1 MRSRP
6 IATDGEGEERDARPR
21 LHREGGDHVEA
32 VPPPRPGSGGGDA
45 GPNGPDPLD
54 AWRSGRVRPGWSGR
68 ARHGPP
74 DAGPARAMDTRRS
87 GRGRSGTHAGR
98 LPVRRSRRAVRAGLD
113 PGPPHADVPR
123 RRDRSRRDRPGGV
136 RSSGLRAARPDRAV
150 AGSQDRGAARRVP
163 SHRREGARGD
173 HVAEVGG
180 VKPFRDRFI
189 GLPLQ
194 RSVFAGLCQAARVGG
209 VEGAFPEGRLS
220 VWFDAAGNLFVDPS
234 HLHLLRVSLREALQN
249 GALTRLDA
257 AREEACAELAGAT
270 AGGSAIPPAG
280 RAVERAV
287 QVADAVSRV
296 VPFALLAKVV
306 PELLLG
312 RLAEDGDEGT
322 PPFPTPSPGRK
333 LAVELAEVARF
344 CRASG
349 FDPERLA

>member
-1 MRSRP
+1 
-6 IATDGEGEERDARPR
+6 
-21 LHREGGDHVEA
+21 
-32 VPPPRPGSGGGDA
+32 
-45 GPNGPDPLD
+45 
-54 AWRSGRVRPGWSGR
+54 
-68 ARHGPP
+68 
-74 DAGPARAMDTRRS
+74 
-87 GRGRSGTHAGR
+87 
-98 LPVRRSRRAVRAGLD
+98 
-113 PGPPHADVPR
+113 
-123 RRDRSRRDRPGGV
+123 
-136 RSSGLRAARPDRAV
+136 
-150 AGSQDRGAARRVP
+150 
-163 SHRREGARGD
+163 
-173 HVAEVGG
+173 

-194 RSVFAGLCQAARVGG
+194 RSVFAGLCQAARAGG

-349 FDPERLA
+349 FDPERLARCWPAVPPAVSRSVEAFCRTHAGFGPVAWEAPGYETPAYAIAAMTAGAAGAAPLPLPAAPDGEPPPIKTSLAGWLLFLELEIWLVRRPFYLALAPLLRRAAGEMGVAPDLLLFADLDELREPSESLRAAEQRRATYLADQAYLRANGIEPGRLDAIMASP